1 MTITRHLRPA
11 SLALIVAALIGPLG
25 AGLAYADEIGRSR
38 AERREGRPDNRREMR
53 RQEPRGEVRQDRR
66 ERVRERRDAVRGD
79 RRETRREVRQ
89 EHRNNR
95 SDFRQDRRDIRADRR
110 ESRPNIRHDRGE
122 YRRDVRQVSRHGYRH
137 YPRRGTVIRSLPR
150 ERHVI
155 THRRSRYYFSNG
167 AWYRPHGGRFVVIAP
182 PIGIVVPILPY
193 GYVTM
198 HIGSN
203 AYYLA
208 NDVYYVRRPN
218 GYVVVEP
225 PTGAPARRDD
235 DYSAG
240 QDQIY
245 IYPREGQSAQQQATD
260 RYDCHSWARDET
272 GFDPTRQ
279 FADLSDEQI
288 DDLRSDYHR
297 AMGACLDARG
307 YTVR

>member
-1 MTITRHLRPA
+1 MTIIRHLRPA
-11 SLALIVAALIGPLG
+11 SLALLAAALIAPLG
-25 AGLAYADEIGRSR
+25 VAYADDIGRNR
-38 AERREGRPDNRREMR
+38 AERGEARRES
-53 RQEPRGEVRQDRR
+53 RGEVRRQQP
-66 ERVRERRDAVRGD
+66 RDAI
-79 RRETRREVRQ
+79 
-89 EHRNNR
+89 
-95 SDFRQDRRDIRADRR
+95 RQD
-110 ESRPNIRHDRGE
+110 
-122 YRRDVRQVSRHGYRH
+122 RH
-137 YPRRGTVIRSLPR
+137 YPRRGTVIRSLPQ

-155 THRRSRYYFSNG
+155 THHRSRYYFSRG
-167 AWYRPHGGRFVVIAP
+167 AWYRPYGGRFVVIAP

-193 GYVTM
+193 GYVSM

-225 PTGAPARRDD
+225 PAGAPDQRDD

-245 IYPREGQSAQQQATD
+245 IYPRNGQSAQQQSED

-279 FADLSDEQI
+279 FADLSDDQI
-288 DDLRSDYHR
+288 ADLRSDYHR